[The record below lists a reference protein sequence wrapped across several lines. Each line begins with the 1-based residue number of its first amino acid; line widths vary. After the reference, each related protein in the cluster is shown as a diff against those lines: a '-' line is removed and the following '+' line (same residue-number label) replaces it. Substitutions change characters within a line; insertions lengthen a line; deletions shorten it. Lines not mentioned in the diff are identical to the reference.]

1 MKLFDF
7 LRGKPQE
14 KTLEEIEEEKRRA
27 QKTSEFRE
35 LISKFEYHD
44 LENLCVRILGIKP
57 PQRYEINQRTGE
69 RYVYPLNRFDY
80 ERFIMG
86 GNFSLQQIKD
96 FALKYQVVSPS
107 FFGKILE
114 TDKDKKEFEIIINSI
129 IAQFEPEKIRDE
141 DHLQAQ
147 IAVFL
152 KAKYPNSKVER
163 EVITKSGD
171 KLDIVVND
179 KFVFELKVYSDKN
192 QLRNL
197 GAQLEEY
204 KMDYPLLCAIVLD
217 TIRNETSEL
226 NIREYV
232 DKYKVRHGIPTIVL
246 YGSKR
251 DACFST

>member
-1 MKLFDF
+1 MGLFDF

-14 KTLEEIEEEKRRA
+14 KTPEDIEEENRRA
-27 QKTSEFRE
+27 QKTLEFKE
-35 LISKFEYHD
+35 LISKFEYPD
-44 LENLCVRILGIKP
+44 LEKLCERVLGMKP
-57 PQRYEINQRTGE
+57 PQRYEIDQRTSE
-69 RYVYPLNRFDY
+69 RRIYPLNRFDY
-80 ERFIMG
+80 EQFIMG
-86 GNFSLQQIKD
+86 GHFSLQQIKD
-96 FALKYQVVSPS
+96 FALKYQIVSPS
-107 FFGKILE
+107 FFGKVLE
-114 TDKDKKEFEIIINSI
+114 TDKDKNEFEVIINSI
-129 IAQFEPEKIRDE
+129 KAQFEPEKIRDE

-147 IAVFL
+147 VAVFL

-163 EVITKSGD
+163 EVITRSGD

-179 KFVFELKVYSDKN
+179 KFVFELKVYADKN

-204 KMDYPLLCAIVLD
+204 KMEYPLLCAIILD
-217 TIRNETSEL
+217 TIRNETSEE

-251 DACFST
+251 E